1 MFGYPGLSSPSLQL
15 NEAGKLKHLLTLEG
29 LKQHHIR
36 AILARADQF
45 IDPVSRQ
52 LNKQPLLKGKTIV
65 NLFLKPQHAHA
76 PPSKLLKKASVLM
89 SSTSTLLPALPKKES
104 LYSTPSIT

>member
-1 MFGYPGLSSPSLQL
+1 MFGYPGLSTPNLQL
-15 NEAGKLKHLLTLEG
+15 TSSGNLKHLLTLEG

-65 NLFLKPQHAHA
+65 NLFFE
-76 PPSKLLKKASVLM
+76 ASTRTRTTFEIAEKSLGADVINLNVA
-89 SSTSTLLPALPKKES
+89 TSA
-104 LYSTPSIT
+104 